1 MIIPC
6 AIEWNPVIDLFSIGA
21 LRVRY
26 YSLWWLIG
34 LAAAYF
40 ILQHLYKRQGL
51 SGQNF
56 EKLIIY
62 GFIGIV
68 AGARL
73 GHCLFYEPGY
83 FLAHPLEI
91 ILPFGTDANG
101 NYTFTGYLG
110 LASHGGTIGLM
121 IALWLYSRK
130 THIDMW
136 QTLDNIAIAT
146 PIAACCIRIGNF
158 WNSEIIGCATNSDW
172 GIIFSQVDNI
182 PRHPAQLYE
191 AIAYL
196 LIFIGGYL
204 LYKYKGKELH
214 RGFFFGYCLTTIFA
228 FRFVVEFVK
237 ENQELFEET
246 MLFNMGQLLSIPF
259 IILGLICLLYKG
271 IGKIKLTGTPA
282 RPHKK

>member
-91 ILPFGTDANG
+91 ILPLGTDAIG
-101 NYTFTGYLG
+101 NYSFTAYLG
-110 LASHGGTIGLM
+110 LPFHRGTIGL
-121 IALWLYSRK
+121 LLCLCLYSRK
-130 THIDMW
+130 SHIHMLHPLH
-136 QTLDNIAIAT
+136 TIH
-146 PIAACCIRIGNF
+146 
-158 WNSEIIGCATNSDW
+158 
-172 GIIFSQVDNI
+172 I
-182 PRHPAQLYE
+182 PSSVSA
-191 AIAYL
+191 
-196 LIFIGGYL
+196 
-204 LYKYKGKELH
+204 
-214 RGFFFGYCLTTIFA
+214 
-228 FRFVVEFVK
+228 
-237 ENQELFEET
+237 
-246 MLFNMGQLLSIPF
+246 
-259 IILGLICLLYKG
+259 
-271 IGKIKLTGTPA
+271 
-282 RPHKK
+282 